1 MRTPTTFLAAALT
14 VATLAAGCVQKE
26 NDAPGVADAIPTADQ
41 VQIRLPEGGQQ
52 QLALGQIADFYVLT
66 RGVTRSLNAGAA
78 WVLILVHTIVQF
90 EPTSVDGN
98 VYTWGPWDG
107 NALDPARYRLV
118 VTANDDGTY
127 DWNLDGQSKTS
138 DGPFITVISGHA
150 VPDENPGEAP
160 HRGSGDFFI
169 DFDAG
174 EEVNP
179 IDNTP
184 DTGNVQV
191 TYDLAARVVTMHAEG
206 VDALNNPASFEYF
219 YDENDDG
226 SGDFQFAIDANF
238 EDSATEAHEQALIR
252 SRWMPTGAGR
262 SDAMVSGGDLADI
275 EAAATECWDTQFRR
289 VFYSDS
295 VNWQPTEGDAA
306 DCAFADAAMPDL

>member
-1 MRTPTTFLAAALT
+1 MRTPTTFLAAAL
-14 VATLAAGCVQKE
+14 AGLTLAAGCVKE
-26 NDAPGVADAIPTADQ
+26 NDAPGVADAIPTAEQ
-41 VQIRLPEGGQQ
+41 VQIRLPEGQQ
-52 QLALGQIADFYVLT
+52 FQALGDTADFYVLT

-78 WVLILVHTIVQF
+78 WVLIVVHTIVQF
-90 EPTSVDGN
+90 PPTTVEDN

-107 NALDPARYRLV
+107 SALDPARYQLV

-127 DWNLDGQSKTS
+127 DWSLDGQNKQST
-138 DGPFITVISGHA
+138 GPYITVISGHA
-150 VPDENPGEAP
+150 VPDADPGEAP

-206 VDALNNPASFEYF
+206 VDDLNNPASFDYF

-238 EDSATEAHEQALIR
+238 EDSETAANESALIR
-252 SRWMPTGAGR
+252 SRWLPTGAGR
-262 SDAMVSGGDLADI
+262 SDAKLSGGDLGSVEVTAS
-275 EAAATECWDTQFRR
+275 ECWDQTFRR

-295 VNWQPTEGDAA
+295 QEWQPTEGNAA
-306 DCAFADAAMPDL
+306 DCAFANAAMPDL

>member
-1 MRTPTTFLAAALT
+1 MRTATTFLSAALAAA
-14 VATLAAGCVQKE
+14 TLLAGCVKE
-26 NDAPGVADAIPTADQ
+26 NDAPGVAEAIPTAEQ
-41 VQIRLPEGGQQ
+41 VQIRLPQGQQ
-52 QLALGQIADFYVLT
+52 FQALGEIADYYVLT
-66 RGVTRSLNAGAA
+66 RGVTTALNAGAA
-78 WVLILVHTIVQF
+78 WVLIVVHTIVQSP
-90 EPTSVDGN
+90 PTSVDGN

-107 NALDPARYRLV
+107 SALDPARYQLV

-127 DWNLDGQSKTS
+127 DWTLEGQNKGSS
-138 DGPFITVISGHA
+138 GPYITVISGHA
-150 VPDENPGEAP
+150 VPDGDPGEAP

-184 DTGNVQV
+184 DTGNVLV

-206 VDALNNPASFEYF
+206 VDALDNPASFDYF

-226 SGDFQFAIDANF
+226 SGDFQFALDADLENNG
-238 EDSATEAHEQALIR
+238 SAAEQALIR
-252 SRWMPTGAGR
+252 SRWQPTGAGR
-262 SDAMVSGGDLADI
+262 SDAKLSSGDLPDAQVT
-275 EAAATECWDTQFRR
+275 ASECWDELFRR
-289 VFYSDS
+289 VYYTDS

-306 DCAFADAAMPDL
+306 DCAFSSAAMPDL

>member
-1 MRTPTTFLAAALT
+1 MRTPTTVLAAALAAT
-14 VATLAAGCVQKE
+14 TLAAGCVQEKNE
-26 NDAPGVADAIPTADQ
+26 APGVAEALPTAE
-41 VQIRLPEGGQQ
+41 QIQIHLPQGAEQQ
-52 QLALGQIADFYVLT
+52 ALGQTADFYLLT

-78 WVLILVHTIVQF
+78 WVLILVHTIVGF

-127 DWNLDGQSKTS
+127 DWTLDGQNKAS
-138 DGPFITVISGHA
+138 GAPFLTIISGHA
-150 VPDENPGEAP
+150 VPDEDPGEAP
-160 HRGSGDFFI
+160 YRGSGEFTI

-174 EEVNP
+174 EQVNP

-206 VDALNNPASFEYF
+206 VDALDNPASFDYF

-226 SGDFQFAIDANF
+226 SGDFQFALQADVQNDGSAA
-238 EDSATEAHEQALIR
+238 EDALIR
-252 SRWMPTGAGR
+252 SRWLTTGAGR
-262 SDAMVSGGDLADI
+262 SDAMLSGGDLG
-275 EAAATECWDTQFRR
+275 ETSVSATECWDTLYRR
-289 VFYSDS
+289 VYYTDS
-295 VNWQPTEGDAA
+295 AEWQPTEGDAA
-306 DCAFADAAMPDL
+306 ECAYADAAMPDF

>member
-1 MRTPTTFLAAALT
+1 MRTPTTFIAAAL
-14 VATLAAGCVQKE
+14 AALTLAAGCVKE
-26 NDAPGVADAIPTADQ
+26 NDAPGVADAIPTAEQ
-41 VQIRLPEGGQQ
+41 VQIRLPEGQQ
-52 QLALGQIADFYVLT
+52 FQALGDTADFYVLT

-78 WVLILVHTIVQF
+78 WVLIVVHTIVQF
-90 EPTSVDGN
+90 PPTTVEGN

-107 NALDPARYRLV
+107 GALDPARYQLV

-127 DWNLDGQSKTS
+127 DWTLDGQNKGSS
-138 DGPFITVISGHA
+138 GPYITIINGHA
-150 VPDENPGEAP
+150 VPDGDPGEAP
-160 HRGSGDFFI
+160 HRGSGDFYV

-184 DTGNVQV
+184 DTGNVLV

-206 VDALNNPASFEYF
+206 VDALNNPATFDYF

-238 EDSATEAHEQALIR
+238 EDSETAANESALIR
-252 SRWMPTGAGR
+252 SRWEPTGAGR
-262 SDAMVSGGDLADI
+262 SDAKLSGGDLGSVEVTAS
-275 EAAATECWDTQFRR
+275 ECWDQLFRR
-289 VFYSDS
+289 VYYSDS
-295 VNWQPTEGDAA
+295 QEWQPTEGSAA
-306 DCAFADAAMPDL
+306 DCAFANAAMPDL